1 MGIVLYIF
9 FYVLLLLLL
18 LACSAFFSSAEVAFF
33 SLTPQQLRRLN
44 EEKPAVALRI
54 RQALSKPQSLLSS
67 ILIGNTL
74 VNISTSVV
82 AYSLIRSLGFAHAES
97 ITVPIITIL
106 LLIFGE
112 IGPKRIAIHRNEA
125 LASHYAG
132 VLPVVIRV
140 TTPVR
145 LLLEQITH
153 TFRHRFHAR
162 SKELSEEE
170 YETLV
175 DMSQEAGVLDE
186 NEADLVK
193 SIMRLEDLEAGDI
206 MTSRMDIIGID
217 LDTETANLDQLIRK
231 TRVPRMVLYR
241 NNLDHIESILNVRAY
256 LLDPRHRI
264 EQAIAPPF
272 YIPKCARLN
281 RLLEDFQSRRNRIA
295 IVVDEYGGTEGIV
308 TRGDIL
314 EEIAGDVGNEHAYQA
329 LQIEPLA
336 PGHWLVDG
344 QISLEE
350 LNEELEFNLEA
361 DASDRLAGWIS
372 EQAERLPRPGDTVTA
387 QGCRAL
393 VRQMRRHRITLVE
406 LSRMEGDS

>member
-1 MGIVLYIF
+1 MGLIIYIF
-9 FYVLLLLLL
+9 FYLILLFLL
-18 LACSAFFSSAEVAFF
+18 LACSGFFSSAEVAFF

-44 EEKPAVALRI
+44 KEKPDVTRRIQLALN
-54 RQALSKPQSLLSS
+54 KPQSLLSS

-74 VNISTSVV
+74 VNICTSVV
-82 AYSLIRSLGFAHAES
+82 AYSMIRSLGFAHAEG
-97 ITVPIITIL
+97 ITIPIITIL

-112 IGPKRIAIHRNEA
+112 IGPKRIAIHRNEF

-132 VLPVVIRV
+132 VLLVVMRA
-140 TTPVR
+140 TTPIR

-153 TFRHRFHAR
+153 TFRHLFHAKA
-162 SKELSEEE
+162 KELSEEE

-175 DMSQEAGVLDE
+175 EMSQDAGVLDQ

-217 LDTETANLDQLIRK
+217 LDTEAANLDQIIRK

-241 NNLDHIESILNVRAY
+241 NNLDNIESILNVRAY

-281 RLLEDFQSRRNRIA
+281 RLLEDFQSRRDRIA

-314 EEIAGDVGNEHAYQA
+314 EEIAGDVGNEHSYQA

-336 PGHWLVDG
+336 PDHWLVDG
-344 QISLEE
+344 QISLED
-350 LNEELEFNLEA
+350 LNEELDLDLKA

-372 EQAERLPRPGDTVTA
+372 KQAERLPRPGDTVTA
-387 QGCRAL
+387 QGCRAV

-406 LSRMEGDS
+406 LSKLEAAS